1 MSARE
6 YTHSRP
12 RGYAEWNP
20 RPETLAVLANVE
32 AVLEEYA
39 EHLPLTVRQVF
50 YRLVGAHGYSKTER
64 AYSRLSEYLV
74 RARRAEIIGWDAI
87 RDDGTKERRPHG
99 YTDVEGFW
107 GNVRSWARGYRRDR
121 LDGQPTFIE
130 IWVEAMGM
138 VPQIEKVARVFGAP
152 VFSSG
157 GFGSVTAKHDA
168 AERILERDAS
178 TLVLN
183 VGDHDPSG
191 LSIFDSAAEDVAAF
205 VEAGGGWNGVT
216 FQRVAVTE
224 AQIAAHDLPTA
235 PPKKADK
242 RGNWTGGTVQCE
254 ALDPATL
261 AGAVRDGIKAA
272 LDLGIYRDLLK
283 EEAQERKELI
293 QAVEEMTS

>member
-1 MSARE
+1 MSERKYDHA
-6 YTHSRP
+6 RP

-20 RPETLAVLANVE
+20 RAGTLVVLANVE
-32 AVLEEYA
+32 AVLKKYA
-39 EHLPLTVRQVF
+39 EHLPLTVRQIF
-50 YRLVGAHGYSKTER
+50 YRLVAIYGYSKTEQ

-74 RARRAEIIGWDAI
+74 RARRAEMIVWDAI
-87 RDDGTKERRPHG
+87 RDDGTTERSPDG
-99 YTDVEGFW
+99 FDGVDGFW
-107 GNVRSWARGYRRDR
+107 RNVRLWAQDYRRDR

-138 VPQIEKVARVFGAP
+138 VPQIEKVARGYGVP
-152 VFSSG
+152 VYSSG
-157 GFGSVTAKHDA
+157 GFGSVTSKHDA
-168 AERILERDAS
+168 AERILERDAP

-191 LSIFDSAAEDVAAF
+191 LSIFDSAAEDVSAF
-205 VEAGGGWNGVT
+205 VEAGGGCNGVT

-224 AQIAAHDLPTA
+224 AQIAAHNLPTA
-235 PPKKADK
+235 PPKKADR

-261 AGAVRDGIKAA
+261 AGAVKGGIEDA
-272 LDLGIYRDLLK
+272 LDLDIYRDLLE

-293 QAVEEMTS
+293 QDVKEMTS